1 MNASRSGC
9 GALTMRVFRD
19 HRLRASLQR
28 GVAGDLQMPDHLDIP
43 IPGLG
48 GRVGLAGQNGAGDGL
63 GIDRVALAVLAPEPT
78 VRAIDLNDAVPLGY
92 ERPAQA
98 CAVGAGALDAEGPDG
113 PASDGPAN
121 ELPVPRRCC
130 GDREGAEMR
139 TEPGD
144 RDGDV
149 NVLVGVDA
157 DDDRIGWGGMHVGP
171 PGSGKPEAAL

>member
-1 MNASRSGC
+1 
-9 GALTMRVFRD
+9 
-19 HRLRASLQR
+19 
-28 GVAGDLQMPDHLDIP
+28 MPDHLDIP

-48 GRVGLAGQNGAGDGL
+48 GCVGLAGQNGAGGGL

-98 CAVGAGALDAEGPDG
+98 RAVGAGALDAEGPDG

-149 NVLVGVDA
+149 NVLTRERSA
-157 DDDRIGWGGMHVGP
+157 RRWAGMSSIATARTRTTASSKITG
-171 PGSGKPEAAL
+171 A